1 MSRKVSL
8 NHGWFVVSDDPE
20 HVIGMV
26 LNVVT
31 NNRNRPQIAER
42 LAPNGNGFHLE
53 TFGAVTR
60 IEGRDELPEPRDQ
73 DATLDPD
80 TQELWVLYREP
91 DDKVRYLSTYVL
103 TGDELRSL
111 VTQAE
116 ALLDARG
123 RRRDGGSSRAQ
134 RTTRHRC
141 SASPPATMFPG

>member
-8 NHGWFVVSDDPE
+8 HNGWFVVSDDPE
-20 HVIGMV
+20 QVIGMV

-60 IEGRDELPEPRDQ
+60 IEGRDDIPEPWDQ
-73 DATLDPD
+73 DLTLDPD
-80 TQELWVLYREP
+80 NQELWALYREP
-91 DDKVRYLSTYVL
+91 DDKIRYLATYVL

-111 VTQAE
+111 VARAV
-116 ALLDARG
+116 ALRDARD
-123 RRRDGGSSRAQ
+123 RQRDG
-134 RTTRHRC
+134 
-141 SASPPATMFPG
+141 